1 MNTQI
6 KTKTILNILRI
17 AMGWIFLWAFI
28 DKLFGLGFAT
38 ESSLAWIKGGSP
50 TTGFLLHGT
59 HGPLA
64 SIFQSLAGLPIVDW
78 LFMLG
83 LLCVGISMITK
94 VYQRLGATVGI
105 ILMML
110 MYLAVTPPI
119 HNPLI
124 DEHIVYSLIFFLLA
138 NENDVN

>member
-1 MNTQI
+1 MKKTHKQI
-6 KTKTILNILRI
+6 LTALRFSL
-17 AMGWIFLWAFI
+17 GWIFLWAFI
-28 DKLFGLGFAT
+28 DKLLGLGFAT
-38 ESSLAWIKGGSP
+38 ESSASWIKGGSP

-64 SIFQSLAGLPIVDW
+64 PIFQTLAGLPVVDW

-94 VYQRLGATVGI
+94 VYQRLGAIVGI
-105 ILMML
+105 VLMLL
-110 MYLAVTPPI
+110 MYLAATPPI

-138 NENDVN
+138 IENDVD